1 MTTLSKETKI
11 GMTIGQLIA
20 LFFFIL
26 SVGGGY
32 TALQSQTS
40 DAASQAYEAKQATME
55 NAKRIERIERERAL
69 DNKEIMNM
77 IHEIRESQIRIE
89 GKLDLKMDKY
99 NN

>member
-32 TALQSQTS
+32 SALQSQTA
-40 DAASQAYEAKQATME
+40 DAALQAYEAKQATIE
-55 NAKRIERIERERAL
+55 NSKRIERIEKDRAM
-69 DNKEIMNM
+69 DNKEIMNL
-77 IHEIRESQIRIE
+77 IYEVRESQIRIE